1 MQPADAGIYDVEVF
15 GNQWIVAPT
24 ITLSVQVTNGPG
36 LLLSP
41 RFSDTNFVCDLLGA
55 ASRSYIIQ
63 WSPDLLTWN
72 DLLTVPNLTGT
83 VTFTNPAPT
92 DAVRFYRARLVSP

>member
-1 MQPADAGIYDVEVF
+1 M
-15 GNQWIVAPT
+15 
-24 ITLSVQVTNGPG
+24 TLSVQVTNGPG

-55 ASRSYIIQ
+55 ASRNYLIQ

-72 DLLTVPNLTGT
+72 DYLSVSNATGT
-83 VTFTNPAPT
+83 VTFTNSLSS
-92 DAVRFYRARLVSP
+92 DAVRFYRAQLLPE